1 MTNMASINEFVER
14 VKAAAQE
21 CGCVDNLPAS
31 RAANTGRP
39 VVSWFNGISQEIHD
53 LDKVLAQAQKDE
65 ASSRRA
71 VCVLENIN
79 WEWIGVVGS
88 AWKLEPSFFVEHG
101 ANPTGDDAW
110 TTLFPQ
116 NREIDIKK
124 GPSKHKYVD
133 GVFEHHYLAGEDA
146 ALDKMNRGLANS
158 AYRRRSWIPVS
169 SYPPSSCTRM
179 SYCRVNANLCMIT
192 YSLFTTRYAN
202 LRQTCSSSIRL
213 SACSA
218 STHIISAEG
227 SCPACDTCVS
237 RLP

>member
-179 SYCRVNANLCMIT
+179 SYCRVNANLSMIT

-202 LRQTCSSSIRL
+202 L
-213 SACSA
+213 
-218 STHIISAEG
+218 
-227 SCPACDTCVS
+227 
-237 RLP
+237 